1 MIMNYIKLYILFLI
15 TIVISINSYA
25 QTKILTGYVKD
36 VNSGI
41 ALSGVTVQSKE
52 MKISIGTTDNSGRFS
67 VPINEKTKTITFKLL
82 GYTESVHQIDGSNNI
97 EILLNESSRVM
108 DEAVVVGYTR
118 RSRETLT
125 GSNVVISGK
134 DIQDLPA
141 GNVMELL
148 QGRVPGLN
156 IQNNNGSPG
165 MRGSVAIRGVSTLNV
180 QGGGNDAFLSPTS
193 PLYIVDGV
201 PIDDNSGY
209 SYGFEEASPG
219 ISPISLIPTEDIQQI
234 EVLKDATATSLYGS
248 RGAYGVIIITTKRG
262 QSKVPIVQY
271 TTNFFMNTPPRLR
284 DIIGGQGER
293 RSRINQ
299 LVNYDMTPDKWLAYE
314 TIDETAFLSDSLNPY
329 YNNSTNWQGIFYRN
343 TYNQSHNVNISGG
356 EMKFNYKLNAGLY
369 NEKGIVT
376 NTGFT
381 RYSMQMNGQYMPNN
395 KFKMISSISANIG
408 KNSEGSGN
416 ALRQSGVAD
425 GANTSSLLP
434 SPSIYTASN
443 SVLSAIN
450 VNSSNRTT
458 NIKTNLELQYE
469 FLEGLR
475 ASSTMSYDYMVAT
488 KDKITPSS
496 LNNNQTLYDSYN
508 DGRRTV
514 YNRNMLSYATQFGER
529 HNLTLNVFNELNIT
543 SFSADQI
550 RKIGTANDNV
560 LGPIGLNYI
569 SSKGGTLDNLS
580 QVRSIAFAGS
590 SSYNFDSKYVA
601 DFNYRVDGTSSNGP
615 LNPYKINPSAGVR
628 WNFGKEEFMSNF
640 SEWLDFGSIRA
651 SWGKNINPN
660 GDIFDVYGRYVTL
673 TGKYNNQMA
682 VGINRNTA
690 PNLYLVPTS
699 NTTWNLAL
707 EGGFMQGRI
716 NFTYETYYKQT
727 DDIMDRKDI
736 SNTTGFTKV
745 TTNEKAMVNYGHE
758 LSVMVKPLMPESE
771 FKWTISANGAYNKDV
786 TTHLPDDMRQWVI
799 DGGSTNQAILN
810 RLGRNAFSNLLLHY
824 RGVYTTDDE
833 VPINPITGM
842 KLRTGGNLDD
852 ARYFRAGDPIWTDLN
867 GDYIIDENDY
877 VVIGNSQPLVT
888 GGISSHLQYKSW
900 TLNVNTSFTLV
911 RDVLNNA
918 TADLLRAYSNP
929 ANRGTNGNYDNNNG
943 DIKSLVPIESFD
955 FWNTYGQSA
964 AYPNPFDYL
973 RYNYISPFRYDQT
986 LWMEDGSYFKINQVT
1001 LSYNIKRELS
1011 QKYGISSFRIYGT
1024 MGNVYNFNKYSG
1036 PDPEIVSSAG
1046 RDSSGGYPNKRN
1058 YTVGLNIQF

>member
-1 MIMNYIKLYILFLI
+1 MRFIKIYTLLLMTFWVCVD
-15 TIVISINSYA
+15 TYA
-25 QTKILTGYVKD
+25 QTKMLSGYVKD
-36 VNSGI
+36 METGV
-41 ALSGVTVQSKE
+41 ALSGVSIISKE
-52 MKISIGTTDNSGRFS
+52 LKISLGSSDNTGRFS
-67 VPINEKTKTITFKLL
+67 MPINEKTKTITFKLL
-82 GYTESVHQIDGSNNI
+82 GYSDYVYQIDNKNNL
-97 EILLNESSRVM
+97 EILLESSKKAM
-108 DEAVVVGYTR
+108 DEVVVVGYAK

-125 GSNVVISGK
+125 GSNVIITGK
-134 DIQDLPA
+134 EIQDLPV

-165 MRGSVAIRGVSTLNV
+165 MRGAVTVRGVSTLNV

-284 DIIGGQGER
+284 SVIGGKGER
-293 RSRINQ
+293 WARLNQ
-299 LVNYDMTPDKWLAYE
+299 LINYDTTLNNWLAYE
-314 TIDETAFLSDSLNPY
+314 TIDQTAFLSDSLNPY
-329 YNNSTNWQGIFYRN
+329 YNNNTNWQGVFYRN

-369 NEKGIVT
+369 NERGIVA

-381 RYSMQMNGQYMPNN
+381 RYSIQMNGQYMPNN
-395 KFKMISSISANIG
+395 KFKMISSISTNVG

-443 SVLSAIN
+443 NVLSAIN
-450 VNSSNRTT
+450 VNSSNKTT
-458 NIKTNLELQYE
+458 NVKTNLELQYE

-475 ASSTMSYDYMVAT
+475 ASSTVSYDYMVAT
-488 KDKITPSS
+488 KDKVTPSS
-496 LNNNQTLYDSYN
+496 LNNNQTLYDAYN
-508 DGRRTV
+508 DGRRTL
-514 YNRNMLSYATQFGER
+514 YNRNMISYVKQIKEL
-529 HNLTLNVFNELNIT
+529 HNFTFNAFNELNMT
-543 SFSADQI
+543 SFNADQI
-550 RKIGTANDNV
+550 RKVGTANDNV
-560 LGPIGLNYI
+560 LGPIGLNY
-569 SSKGGTLDNLS
+569 SSTKGGTLDNLS
-580 QVRSIAFAGS
+580 EVRSIAFAGS
-590 SSYNFDSKYVA
+590 ASYNYDSKYVA

-615 LNPYKINPSAGVR
+615 LNPYKINPSAGLR
-628 WNFGKEEFMSNF
+628 WNFGKEAFMSNF
-640 SEWLDFGSIRA
+640 SSWLDFSSMRL

-673 TGKYNNQMA
+673 SSKYNNQLA
-682 VGINRNTA
+682 VSINRDVA
-690 PNLYLVPTS
+690 PNLYLVPTT
-699 NTTWNLAL
+699 NTQWNFAL
-707 EGGFMQGRI
+707 EAGFLQGRM
-716 NFTYETYYKQT
+716 NFTYEAYYKQT
-727 DDIMDRKDI
+727 DDIMDRKSI
-736 SNTTGFTKV
+736 SNSTGFKRV

-758 LSVMVKPLMPESE
+758 LSVMVKPLNPESE
-771 FKWTISANGAYNKDV
+771 FKWTLSANGAYNKDV

-824 RGVYTTDDE
+824 RGVYATDDE

-842 KLRTGGNLDD
+842 KLRTGGALNE
-852 ARYFRAGDPIWTDLN
+852 ARYFKAGDPIWTDLN
-867 GDYIIDENDY
+867 GDFIIDENDY
-877 VVIGNSQPLVT
+877 VVIGNSQPLLT
-888 GGISSHLQYKSW
+888 GGLSSHLQYKSW
-900 TLNVNTSFTLV
+900 TLNVNTSFTLF

-929 ANRGTNGNYDNNNG
+929 SNKSSNGSYDNNNG
-943 DIKSLVPIESFD
+943 DIKALVPIDAFD
-955 FWNTYGQSA
+955 FWKSEGSSA
-964 AYPNPFDYL
+964 NYPNPFDYL
-973 RYNYISPFRYDQT
+973 RYNYINPFRYDQT
-986 LWMEDGSYFKINQVT
+986 LWMEDGSYLKINQVT
-1001 LSYNIKRELS
+1001 LSYNIKKEIS
-1011 QKYGISSFRIYGT
+1011 QRYGISSLRLYGT

-1058 YTVGLNIQF
+1058 YTLGLNVQF